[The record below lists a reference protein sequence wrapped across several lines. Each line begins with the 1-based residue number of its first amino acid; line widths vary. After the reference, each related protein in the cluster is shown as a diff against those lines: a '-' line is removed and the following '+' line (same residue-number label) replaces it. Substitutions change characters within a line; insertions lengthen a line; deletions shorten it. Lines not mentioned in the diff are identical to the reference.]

1 MIFFALCFVFVL
13 AGCGGLHTTVDD
25 IGVRITYTHQWVTRF
40 GQAIAGAITFQRGTA
55 VRVEP
60 TL

>member
-1 MIFFALCFVFVL
+1 
-13 AGCGGLHTTVDD
+13 VDD

-40 GQAIAGAITFQRGTA
+40 GQTIAGSITFQRGTA
-55 VRVEP
+55 VRMEP